1 MPKRRDVAD
10 DIEVFPDN
18 DDDSM
23 CPESSFLGILY
34 VIVAAAKHDPAA
46 KSHGMPKTVE
56 LQVESEVSLND
67 ASHRMRTLRQRKQQ
81 GTKHTL
87 NCITEFN
94 APITYPCSSGTISSG
109 HGQAQKLDV
118 QCGSRYRAHEIGIPV
133 ALAESKGDEN
143 TQTEQPCATEHEGKT

>member
-23 CPESSFLGILY
+23 RPESSFLGILY

-67 ASHRMRTLRQRKQQ
+67 ASPQDAYAPASASGNRAPSTP
-81 GTKHTL
+81 L

-94 APITYPCSSGTISSG
+94 APITYPCSSGTISSEVMARHKNLMYSAG
-109 HGQAQKLDV
+109 PDTAPTK
-118 QCGSRYRAHEIGIPV
+118 
-133 ALAESKGDEN
+133 
-143 TQTEQPCATEHEGKT
+143 